1 MGNSLKTDKKANP
14 IDVVA
19 CVKILEDC
27 VSFEHIQDRAYIKKR
42 LMLLDSPMKAIP
54 EEISAEL
61 KTFVNEEINP
71 ILSDL
76 HYFDFLQDEQYGD
89 YDSNGKFRIK
99 SEAALDEIIA
109 ALYRHTLVLNLKLFR
124 KISKYI

>member
-27 VSFEHIQDRAYIKKR
+27 VSFEHIQDRAYIKKT

-54 EEISAEL
+54 EEVSAEL

-76 HYFDFLQDEQYGD
+76 HYFDFLQDEQYGECD
-89 YDSNGKFRIK
+89 DKGEFKIK
-99 SEAALDEIIA
+99 SEAALDGMIVK
-109 ALYRHTLVLNLKLFR
+109 LYRHTLILNLKLFR

>member
-1 MGNSLKTDKKANP
+1 
-14 IDVVA
+14 
-19 CVKILEDC
+19 
-27 VSFEHIQDRAYIKKR
+27 
-42 LMLLDSPMKAIP
+42 MLLDGPIKVIP

-109 ALYRHTLVLNLKLFR
+109 ALSRHTLVLNLKLFR